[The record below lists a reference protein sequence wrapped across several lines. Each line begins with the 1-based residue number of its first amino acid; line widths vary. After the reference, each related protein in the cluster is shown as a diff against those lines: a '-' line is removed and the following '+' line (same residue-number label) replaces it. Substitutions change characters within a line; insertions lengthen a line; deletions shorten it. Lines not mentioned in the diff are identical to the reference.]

1 MPAPA
6 NTGGREESGT
16 IIQGIT
22 GCEVTD
28 AGTESGCV
36 CVFRPRENIL
46 SPPQLVFIG
55 FSQQNNFHLN

>member
-22 GCEVTD
+22 GCEVTQMQAQK
-28 AGTESGCV
+28 AGV
-36 CVFRPRENIL
+36 CYSARIH
-46 SPPQLVFIG
+46 VFIVYK
-55 FSQQNNFHLN
+55 SIFHMYLLI